1 MDVPQDEL
9 TRKRNFDDFM
19 LSSPPPP
26 PTTCP
31 FSHLIKKPKIEL
43 MDPPTSNGFADVLSS
58 SNNEGLNPQM
68 VTNDND
74 LLDIDTSMTDNL
86 EKIEAN
92 ADESSPDAAAAE
104 IFDDENDGEDF
115 DDIDDYLEADMDEI
129 HQKEKGEYVNCEKTV
144 LKRRPKDL
152 FTILPDN
159 WVEATHDSGLVVY
172 LHKTTRVCTFSR
184 PYYIGPGS
192 VRHHRVPP
200 SAIPCYYQKK
210 LAEEEE
216 SNAKA
221 QQRHIERLARE
232 CDTNKDLAVMNEINA
247 PLIKIKESKDVA
259 AEDLSAQVLHEYAS
273 KAFEFKKITYRRY
286 KEWKKARK
294 HFKDVKK
301 LNSDKANL
309 LKNIERPMLPSDT
322 KLITVPSLETNN
334 KPSSREFCLNPR
346 GKTALTILHEYVQKV
361 LKSSVEYDPFEVKDP
376 INPYHAIAK
385 IKITSTS
392 NAIISMS
399 TFRERL
405 SVIQEEYKMRVEQD
419 GNKKQVEEMK
429 DVTVIGRG
437 SGKSKKAA
445 KIDAAKSAV
454 KLLIPEIEFDKDG
467 VALQNVNEE
476 KELELFDM
484 LEIEDSRISVY
495 SHRSGQPQPFVIL
508 QDCLSKS
515 APLAN
520 CEISTA
526 TQKAGHSKIEYRLK
540 VGDKHE
546 VVVIAVSANEG
557 KQLAAQKMLKKIYPQ
572 FTKYGSILR
581 LYGSQIKQANKDL
594 KKEQKEFQNRNS
606 AVKTSSTSRSSKR
619 VDKNPEFVNAVREHM
634 IKYAARAKPRNL
646 DLIYSTTPLLPHEI
660 EELRLKSQQHSAQN
674 GDKLLEKIPKL

>member
-1 MDVPQDEL
+1 M
-9 TRKRNFDDFM
+9 
-19 LSSPPPP
+19 S
-26 PTTCP
+26 
-31 FSHLIKKPKIEL
+31 
-43 MDPPTSNGFADVLSS
+43 
-58 SNNEGLNPQM
+58 
-68 VTNDND
+68 
-74 LLDIDTSMTDNL
+74 DNL
-86 EKIEAN
+86 AEIVDN
-92 ADESSPDAAAAE
+92 ADESSPDAVEE
-104 IFDDENDGEDF
+104 ILDDEIDGEDF
-115 DDIDDYLEADMDEI
+115 DDIDDYLEADIDEMI
-129 HQKEKGEYVNCEKTV
+129 QKERREYTICEKTV

-216 SNAKA
+216 LNAKA
-221 QQRHIERLARE
+221 QQQHQDRLARE
-232 CDTNKDLAVMNEINA
+232 SDTNKDLAVMNEINA

-286 KEWKKARK
+286 KEWKKARR

-334 KPSSREFCLNPR
+334 KPTSREFCLNPR

-361 LKSSVEYDPFEVKDP
+361 LKSSIEYDIFEVTFVDFSSRDP

-385 IKITSTS
+385 IKVTSTS

-399 TFRERL
+399 SFRERL
-405 SVIQEEYKMRVEQD
+405 SVIQEEYKMRIEQG
-419 GNKKQVEEMK
+419 GNNDQMHDMK

-445 KIDAAKSAV
+445 KTDAARSAV

-467 VALQNVNEE
+467 VALQKDNEE
-476 KELELFDM
+476 KELALFD
-484 LEIEDSRISVY
+484 LLDIEDSKISEY
-495 SHRSGQPQPFVIL
+495 SHRIGQPQPFVIL

-520 CEISTA
+520 CQILTD

-546 VVVIAVSANEG
+546 VVVTAISANEG

-572 FTKYGSILR
+572 FMKYGSILR
-581 LYGSQIKQANKDL
+581 LYGAQVKQANKDL
-594 KKEQKEFQNRNS
+594 KKEQKEFQNRNT
-606 AVKTSSTSRSSKR
+606 AVKTSSTLRSSKR
-619 VDKNPEFVNAVREHM
+619 VDKNCEFVNAVREHM
-634 IKYAARAKPRNL
+634 IKYAARAKPRNM
-646 DLIYSTTPLLPHEI
+646 DLIYSTTPLLSNEI
-660 EELRLKSQQHSAQN
+660 EDIRLKSQQHSIQY
-674 GDKLLEKIPKL
+674 GDKLLQKIPKL